1 MLIRGISALSNS
13 LGKTYRGGVDIKCK
27 ISTGKSIMGK
37 KVEETKMEENK
48 MKENKTEENA
58 KVEELIKRK
67 GSQDFAQDLAQVS
80 LVPQPT
86 CCWKWVGGT
95 KGSKRAFFS
104 LTAVFS
110 A

>member
-48 MKENKTEENA
+48 TEENA

-67 GSQDFAQDLAQVS
+67 GSQDFAQDLAQVGRQFYYCWPLLQISES
-80 LVPQPT
+80 L
-86 CCWKWVGGT
+86 
-95 KGSKRAFFS
+95 S
-104 LTAVFS
+104 LNG
-110 A
+110 

>member
-37 KVEETKMEENK
+37 KVEENKME
-48 MKENKTEENA
+48 ENKTEENA

-67 GSQDFAQDLAQVS
+67 GSQDFAQDLAQVGRQFYFCWPLLQISES
-80 LVPQPT
+80 L
-86 CCWKWVGGT
+86 
-95 KGSKRAFFS
+95 S
-104 LTAVFS
+104 LIG
-110 A
+110 

>member
-37 KVEETKMEENK
+37 KVEES
-48 MKENKTEENA
+48 KTEKNA

-67 GSQDFAQDLAQVS
+67 GSQDFAQDLAQVGR
-80 LVPQPT
+80 QFY
-86 CCWKWVGGT
+86 CWPLLQI
-95 KGSKRAFFS
+95 SK
-104 LTAVFS
+104 
-110 A
+110 

>member
-67 GSQDFAQDLAQVS
+67 GSQDFAQDLAQVGRQFYCWPLLQISES
-80 LVPQPT
+80 L
-86 CCWKWVGGT
+86 
-95 KGSKRAFFS
+95 S
-104 LTAVFS
+104 LNG
-110 A
+110 

>member
-27 ISTGKSIMGK
+27 ISTGKIIMGK

-48 MKENKTEENA
+48 VEETKTEENA

-67 GSQDFAQDLAQVS
+67 GSQDFAQDLAQVGRQSYCWPLLQISES
-80 LVPQPT
+80 L
-86 CCWKWVGGT
+86 
-95 KGSKRAFFS
+95 S
-104 LTAVFS
+104 LIG
-110 A
+110 

>member
-37 KVEETKMEENK
+37 KVEE
-48 MKENKTEENA
+48 NKTEENA

-67 GSQDFAQDLAQVS
+67 GSQDFAQDLAQVGRQFYCWPLLQISES
-80 LVPQPT
+80 L
-86 CCWKWVGGT
+86 
-95 KGSKRAFFS
+95 S
-104 LTAVFS
+104 LNG
-110 A
+110 

>member
-37 KVEETKMEENK
+37 KVEENK
-48 MKENKTEENA
+48 MEENA

-67 GSQDFAQDLAQVS
+67 GSQDFAQDLAQVGRQFYYCWPLLQISES
-80 LVPQPT
+80 L
-86 CCWKWVGGT
+86 
-95 KGSKRAFFS
+95 S
-104 LTAVFS
+104 LIG
-110 A
+110 

>member
-13 LGKTYRGGVDIKCK
+13 LGKTYRGGVGIKCK

-67 GSQDFAQDLAQVS
+67 GSQDLAQDLAQVGR
-80 LVPQPT
+80 QFY
-86 CCWKWVGGT
+86 CWPLLQIAK
-95 KGSKRAFFS
+95 S
-104 LTAVFS
+104 LTLIC
-110 A
+110 

>member
-37 KVEETKMEENK
+37 KVEENKTEENAK
-48 MKENKTEENA
+48 VEENKTEENA

-67 GSQDFAQDLAQVS
+67 GSQDFAQDLAQVGRQFYYCWPLLQISES
-80 LVPQPT
+80 L
-86 CCWKWVGGT
+86 
-95 KGSKRAFFS
+95 S
-104 LTAVFS
+104 LIG
-110 A
+110 

>member
-67 GSQDFAQDLAQVS
+67 GSQDFAQDLAQVGRQFYCWPLLQISES
-80 LVPQPT
+80 L
-86 CCWKWVGGT
+86 
-95 KGSKRAFFS
+95 S
-104 LTAVFS
+104 LIG
-110 A
+110 

>member
-37 KVEETKMEENK
+37 KVEENKTEENK
-48 MKENKTEENA
+48 MKENKMEENKTEENA

-67 GSQDFAQDLAQVS
+67 GSQDFAQDLAQVGRQFYCWPLLQISES
-80 LVPQPT
+80 L
-86 CCWKWVGGT
+86 
-95 KGSKRAFFS
+95 S
-104 LTAVFS
+104 LNG
-110 A
+110 